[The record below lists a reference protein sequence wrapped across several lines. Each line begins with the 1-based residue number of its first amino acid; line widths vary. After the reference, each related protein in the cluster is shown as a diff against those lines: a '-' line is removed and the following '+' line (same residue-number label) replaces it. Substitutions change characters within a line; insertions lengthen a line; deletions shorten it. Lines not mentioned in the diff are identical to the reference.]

1 MSVLQYP
8 DGINPTD
15 VQIWNNAAF
24 DNGDSEDLSSLK
36 LSWLR
41 PSDSFE
47 SDMSSKEN
55 QTPLYKNFSVNI
67 SSPMPIKPLQ
77 PNGAMENSRIKSNK
91 PILTRKNGKDNDL
104 RDVKKIDEEI
114 EEIEMEISRL
124 NSKLEALRIEKA
136 EKSVVKTVEKRG
148 RVVAAKFMEPKMSA
162 KTNVQRRGV
171 SLGPSEIFGAT
182 RRGLSMGPSEI
193 LAGTKAEKLGKQ
205 EMITPVQPIT
215 NRRKSCFWKLQ
226 EIEEESLSS
235 KERGKSSVIA
245 RTMVAPRQ
253 AVTTI
258 ASKKNV
264 KKDDGFLSSVQPK
277 KLFKDG
283 EKSNKK
289 PQRPGRIVASRY
301 NQSTNQSSVVRK
313 RSLPESDKDVEI
325 KRNEKKRSL
334 SVGKT
339 RVSQTDN
346 NNLGTESSSRVKKRW
361 EIPSEIVVH
370 ASTESEKSPLSI
382 TVKPDLLPRIRIARC
397 NVNETPRDSGPAK
410 RVVELIGKKSF
421 FSNDEDKEP
430 SSVCQVLSFAE
441 EDAEEE

>member
-8 DGINPTD
+8 EGINPKD

-24 DNGDSEDLSSLK
+24 DNGDSEDFSSLK
-36 LSWLR
+36 R
-41 PSDSFE
+41 SFE
-47 SDMSSKEN
+47 SDKSSKEN
-55 QTPLYKNFSVNI
+55 QTPNSSVNL
-67 SSPMPIKPLQ
+67 SS
-77 PNGAMENSRIKSNK
+77 NGVLVNSRIKSNK
-91 PILTRKNGKDNDL
+91 PMKTRKSGKDNDL
-104 RDVKKIDEEI
+104 RDEKKIDEEI

-124 NSKLEALRIEKA
+124 NTKLQALRIEKT
-136 EKSVVKTVEKRG
+136 ERSVVKNVEKRG

-162 KTNVQRRGV
+162 KSNVQRRGL

-193 LAGTKAEKLGKQ
+193 LAATKAKHFGKQ
-205 EMITPVQPIT
+205 EMNITPVQPIQ

-226 EIEEESLSS
+226 EIEEES
-235 KERGKSSVIA
+235 KERGKSSVVA
-245 RTMVAPRQ
+245 RTMVPPRQ

-289 PQRPGRIVASRY
+289 PQRPGRVVASRY
-301 NQSTNQSSVVRK
+301 NQGTNQSSVARK
-313 RSLPESDKDVEI
+313 RSLPENDKDIEI

-339 RVSQTDN
+339 RVSDSK
-346 NNLGTESSSRVKKRW
+346 NLGIESSSSRVKKRW
-361 EIPSEIVVH
+361 EIPNEIVVH

-382 TVKPDLLPRIRIARC
+382 TVKPDLLPPIRIARS

-410 RVVELIGKKSF
+410 RVVELVGKKSF
-421 FSNDEDKEP
+421 FSNDEDKEQ
-430 SSVCQVLSFAE
+430 SVCQVLSFAE